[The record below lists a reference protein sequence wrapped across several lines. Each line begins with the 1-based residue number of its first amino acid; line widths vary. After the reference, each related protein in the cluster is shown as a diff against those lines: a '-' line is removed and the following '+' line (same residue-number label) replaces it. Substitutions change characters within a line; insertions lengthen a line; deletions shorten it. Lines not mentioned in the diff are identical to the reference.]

1 MSHVPKAIDNIQVKK
16 VSAGRRTRILLKG
29 CLFESMK
36 KFKYFIVLTFF
47 LSFFVPTSW
56 AQQDKWPWTFE
67 GGNLQITQ
75 NSGDNFSPVIASACQ
90 NGSCYYL
97 VVWLRKTSSGFDIY
111 GARITQ
117 DGKVFEEDQDGIPIC
132 TAPNDQM
139 FPAVTSDG
147 ENFFVVWQD
156 MRSGKRW
163 DIYGAWVTN
172 GGQVSDPFPIA
183 TGKSTYDQ
191 VSPALAFDGESYL
204 VVWQGKATPKIWNV
218 YFSIV
223 RKNGDVTEVTDKMP
237 ISNPPLLK
245 NQASPAVAFNGENY
259 FIVWQ
264 DFRGGKFWDIY
275 GARVTPSGEVLDKK
289 GIPISPIGQNASYGW
304 DKWRPALS
312 WDGNSFLVI
321 WMASKEQNK
330 WYLEGKWVD
339 SRGIPDIYEAPIPLS
354 KEADTPNKTYPAI
367 LWDGNDY
374 LLVWEEEPEGEPKI
388 FGASILQNHKPFEV
402 SETVQIS
409 SPDVQQSS
417 YTGISRIGDEAL
429 IVWQGKGDDNYWYI
443 YGQRLKRDLEIP
455 PVDSQ

>member
-16 VSAGRRTRILLKG
+16 VSAGRRMRILLKG

-47 LSFFVPTSW
+47 LSFFIPTSW

-75 NSGDNFSPVIASACQ
+75 NSGDNFSPAIASACQ
-90 NGSCYYL
+90 NNSCLYF
-97 VVWLRKTSSGFDIY
+97 VVWSRKTSSGFDIY

-117 DGKVFEEDQDGIPIC
+117 DGKVFQEDQDGIPIC

-139 FPAVTSDG
+139 FPSVTSGG

-156 MRSGKRW
+156 MRSGRRW
-163 DIYGAWVTN
+163 DIYGAMVTN
-172 GGQVSDPFPIA
+172 DGTVLGPNNGFSIA
-183 TGKSTYDQ
+183 TGRYDQ
-191 VSPALAFDGESYL
+191 VSPALSFDGENYL
-204 VVWQGKATPKIWNV
+204 VVWQGRVNLKLRNIYFTRVSTGGDIVDGPTRLAPSPK
-218 YFSIV
+218 
-223 RKNGDVTEVTDKMP
+223 D
-237 ISNPPLLK
+237 
-245 NQASPAVAFNGENY
+245 QASPAVAFNGENY
-259 FIVWQ
+259 FVVWQ
-264 DFRGGKFWDIY
+264 DFRSGNFWDIY
-275 GARVTPSGEVLDKK
+275 AARVAPSGEVLDTK
-289 GIPISPIGQNASYGW
+289 GIPISPIVQSGSGGW
-304 DKWRPALS
+304 DKWSPALS
-312 WDGNSFLVI
+312 WDGNLFLVI

-330 WYLEGKWVD
+330 WYLEGKRVD
-339 SRGIPDIYEAPIPLS
+339 RRGIPDIYEASIPLS
-354 KEADTPNKTYPAI
+354 NEADTPNKAYPAI

-374 LLVWEEEPEGEPKI
+374 LLVWEEEPEGEPKV

-417 YTGISRIGDEAL
+417 YPGISRIGNEAL
-429 IVWQGKGDDNYWYI
+429 IVWQGKGDDNHWYI